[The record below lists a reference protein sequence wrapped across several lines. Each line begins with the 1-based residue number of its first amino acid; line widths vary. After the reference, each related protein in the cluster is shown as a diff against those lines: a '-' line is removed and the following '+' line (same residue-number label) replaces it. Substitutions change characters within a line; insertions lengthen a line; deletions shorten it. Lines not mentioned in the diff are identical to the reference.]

1 MKDKEKEKSKCN
13 EKIKSSFIQKK
24 NLNEI
29 HKLADRLKTRS
40 PSLLPPFSLSTVS
53 KPRLSSLA
61 KHDHLL
67 HP

>member
-40 PSLLPPFSLSTVS
+40 PSLLPPSSLS